1 MTGIIVAFHKQE
13 DAISIKN
20 ILVRNGYRVSAV
32 CTTGTHVL
40 AAIDDYNDGIVVC
53 GYRITDML
61 YYQLRENLP
70 KEFEM
75 LVIASPAKFEEE
87 QYEGVINVA
96 MPFKIYDFI
105 NTVEMLNNTIMSR
118 RRKKKNQPNPRSP
131 EDKRKLDDAKK
142 ILMNRNNMS
151 EEEAHRYMQKM
162 SMDSG
167 INMVETA
174 EMILNLY

>member
-1 MTGIIVAFHKQE
+1 MASIIVAFHKQE

-20 ILVRNGYRVSAV
+20 VLVRNGYKVSAV

-40 AAIDDYNDGIVVC
+40 AAIDDYNDGIIVC

-75 LVIASPAKFEEE
+75 LVLASPAKLEGE
-87 QYEGVINVA
+87 QYEGVVNVA
-96 MPFKIYDFI
+96 MPLKVYDLV
-105 NTVEMLNNTIMSR
+105 NTVEMLNNTIMR
-118 RRKKKNQPNPRSP
+118 RKKKKKNQPKTRSP
-131 EDKRKLDDAKK
+131 EEQKKLDDAKE

-151 EEEAHRYMQKM
+151 EEEAHRYIQKI

-167 INMVETA
+167 TNMVETA

>member
-1 MTGIIVAFHKQE
+1 MNGIIVAFQKQE

-20 ILVRNGYRVSAV
+20 ILVRNGYKVSSV

-40 AAIDDYNDGIVVC
+40 AAADDYNDGIVVC
-53 GYRITDML
+53 GYKITDML
-61 YYQLRENLP
+61 YYQLRESLS

-75 LVIASPAKFEEE
+75 LVLASPAKFEGE
-87 QYEGVINVA
+87 QYEGVVNVA
-96 MPFKIYDFI
+96 MPLKVYDLI
-105 NTVEMLNNTIMSR
+105 STVEMLNNTII
-118 RRKKKNQPNPRSP
+118 RRKKKRKNQPKTRSP
-131 EDKRKLDDAKK
+131 EDMKKLKDAKD

-151 EEEAHRYMQKM
+151 EEEAHRYMQKI

-167 INMVETA
+167 VNMVETA

>member
-1 MTGIIVAFHKQE
+1 MTGIIVAFYKQE

-20 ILVRNGYRVSAV
+20 ILVRNGYNVSAV

-40 AAIDDYNDGIVVC
+40 AAIDGYNEGIIVC
-53 GYRITDML
+53 GYKITDML

-75 LVIASPAKFEEE
+75 LVLASPAKLEGE
-87 QYEGVINVA
+87 QYEGVVNVA
-96 MPFKIYDFI
+96 MPLKAYDLI
-105 NTVEMLNNTIMSR
+105 NTVEMLNNTIM
-118 RRKKKNQPNPRSP
+118 RRKRKRKNQPKARNP
-131 EDKRKLDDAKK
+131 EDMKKLKAAKE

-151 EEEAHRYMQKM
+151 EEEAHRYMQKI

-167 INMVETA
+167 VNMVETA
-174 EMILNLY
+174 EMILELY

>member
-1 MTGIIVAFHKQE
+1 MNGIIVAFQKQE

-20 ILVRNGYRVSAV
+20 ILVRNGYKVSSV

-40 AAIDDYNDGIVVC
+40 AAADDYNDGIVVC
-53 GYRITDML
+53 GYKITDML
-61 YYQLRENLP
+61 YYQLRESLP

-75 LVIASPAKFEEE
+75 LVLASPAKFEGE
-87 QYEGVINVA
+87 QYEGVVNVA
-96 MPFKIYDFI
+96 MPLKIYDLI
-105 NTVEMLNNTIMSR
+105 NTVEMLNNTII
-118 RRKKKNQPNPRSP
+118 RRKKKRKNQPKTRSP
-131 EDKRKLDDAKK
+131 EDMRKLKDAKD

-151 EEEAHRYMQKM
+151 EEEAHRYMQKI

-167 INMVETA
+167 VNMVETA

>member
-20 ILVRNGYRVSAV
+20 ILVRNGYRVSV
-32 CTTGTHVL
+32 ICTTGTHVL
-40 AAIDDYNDGIVVC
+40 AAIDDYDDGIIIC

-75 LVIASPAKFEEE
+75 LVIASPAKLEGE
-87 QYEGVINVA
+87 QHEGVVNVA
-96 MPFKIYDFI
+96 MPIKVYDLV

-118 RRKKKNQPNPRSP
+118 KRKKKNQPKTRSQ
-131 EDKRKLDDAKK
+131 EDKRKLEDAKK
-142 ILMNRNNMS
+142 ILMNRNNMT
-151 EEEAHRYMQKM
+151 EEDAHRYIQKI

-167 INMVETA
+167 VNMVEMA
-174 EMILNLY
+174 EMILNWY

>member
-1 MTGIIVAFHKQE
+1 MNGIIVAFQKQE

-20 ILVRNGYRVSAV
+20 ILVRNGYKVSLV

-40 AAIDDYNDGIVVC
+40 AAADDYNDGIVVC
-53 GYRITDML
+53 GYKITDML
-61 YYQLRENLP
+61 YYQLRESLP

-75 LVIASPAKFEEE
+75 LVLASPAKFEGE
-87 QYEGVINVA
+87 QYEGVVNVA
-96 MPFKIYDFI
+96 MPLKIYDLI
-105 NTVEMLNNTIMSR
+105 STVEMLNNTII
-118 RRKKKNQPNPRSP
+118 RRKKKRKNQPKTRSP
-131 EDKRKLDDAKK
+131 EDMRKLKDAKD

-151 EEEAHRYMQKM
+151 EEEAHRYMQKI

-167 INMVETA
+167 VNMVETA

>member
-1 MTGIIVAFHKQE
+1 MASIIVAFHKQE

-20 ILVRNGYRVSAV
+20 VLVRNGYEVSAV

-40 AAIDDYNDGIVVC
+40 AAIDDYNDGIIVC

-70 KEFEM
+70 REFEM
-75 LVIASPAKFEEE
+75 LVLASPAKLEGE
-87 QYEGVINVA
+87 QYEGVVNVA
-96 MPFKIYDFI
+96 MPLKVYDLV
-105 NTVEMLNNTIMSR
+105 NTVEMLNNTIMR
-118 RRKKKNQPNPRSP
+118 RKKKKKNQPKTRSP
-131 EDKRKLDDAKK
+131 EEQRKLEDAKK

-151 EEEAHRYMQKM
+151 EEEAHRYIQKI

-167 INMVETA
+167 TNMVETA